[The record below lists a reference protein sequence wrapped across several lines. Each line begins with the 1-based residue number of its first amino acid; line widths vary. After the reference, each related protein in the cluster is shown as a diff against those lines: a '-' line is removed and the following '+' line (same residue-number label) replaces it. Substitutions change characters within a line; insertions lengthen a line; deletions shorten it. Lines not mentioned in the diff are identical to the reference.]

1 MEEIKEIKKNY
12 EMGFISSNE
21 FLYEYAGVLSKLGA
35 QDELIDAMN
44 TVLAPLA
51 DFIVKDILN
60 ASDDEKKQIKDFFNF
75 K

>member
-12 EMGFISSNE
+12 EMGFISSHE
-21 FLYEYAGVLSKLGA
+21 FLCEYAGVLSKLGA
-35 QDELIDAMN
+35 QGELIYAMN
-44 TVLAPLA
+44 TALAPLA

-60 ASDDEKKQIKDFFNF
+60 EKVAEKKQIKDFFNF

>member
-12 EMGFISSNE
+12 EMGFISAHE
-21 FLYEYAGVLSKLGA
+21 FLCEYAAVLVKLGA
-35 QDELIDAMN
+35 YGELTDAMN

-60 ASDDEKKQIKDFFNF
+60 AKDAEKKQIKDFFNF

>member
-12 EMGFISSNE
+12 EMGFISAQE
-21 FLYEYAGVLSKLGA
+21 FLCEYIDVLAELGA
-35 QDELIDAMN
+35 QGELIDAMN

>member
-1 MEEIKEIKKNY
+1 MKEIKEIKKNY
-12 EMGFISSNE
+12 EMGFISAQV
-21 FLYEYAGVLSKLGA
+21 FLYEYTDVLVKLGA
-35 QDELIDAMN
+35 QGELTDAMN

-60 ASDDEKKQIKDFFNF
+60 ANDDEKKQIKDFFNF

>member
-12 EMGFISSNE
+12 EMGFISSHE
-21 FLYEYAGVLSKLGA
+21 FLCEYIDVLAELGA
-35 QDELIDAMN
+35 QGELIDAMN
-44 TVLAPLA
+44 TVLALLA

-60 ASDDEKKQIKDFFNF
+60 AKDNEKKQIKDFFNF

>member
-12 EMGFISSNE
+12 EMGFISAQV
-21 FLYEYAGVLSKLGA
+21 FLYEYIDVLAELGA
-35 QDELIDAMN
+35 QGELTDAMN

-60 ASDDEKKQIKDFFNF
+60 AKDDEKKQIKDFFNF

>member
-12 EMGFISSNE
+12 EMGFISAQV
-21 FLYEYAGVLSKLGA
+21 FLYEYTDVLAELGA
-35 QDELIDAMN
+35 QGELTDAMN
-44 TVLAPLA
+44 TVAPLA

-60 ASDDEKKQIKDFFNF
+60 AKDDEKKQIKDFFNF

>member
-12 EMGFISSNE
+12 EMGFISAQD
-21 FLYEYAGVLSKLGA
+21 FLCEYADVLSKLGA
-35 QDELIDAMN
+35 QSELIDAMN

>member
-12 EMGFISSNE
+12 EMGFISAQE
-21 FLYEYAGVLSKLGA
+21 FLCEYTYVLAELGA
-35 QDELIDAMN
+35 QCELIDAMN

-60 ASDDEKKQIKDFFNF
+60 EKVAEKKQIKDFFNF

>member
-1 MEEIKEIKKNY
+1 MEKIKEIKKNY
-12 EMGFISSNE
+12 EMGFISAQV
-21 FLYEYAGVLSKLGA
+21 FLFEYTDALTELGA
-35 QDELIDAMN
+35 QGELVDAMN

-60 ASDDEKKQIKDFFNF
+60 AKDDEKQQIKDFFNF

>member
-1 MEEIKEIKKNY
+1 MKWDS
-12 EMGFISSNE
+12 FRPHE
-21 FLYEYAGVLSKLGA
+21 FLCEYAGVLSKLGA
-35 QDELIDAMN
+35 QGELIDAMN

>member
-12 EMGFISSNE
+12 EMGFISAQE
-21 FLYEYAGVLSKLGA
+21 FLCKYTDVLAELGA
-35 QDELIDAMN
+35 QGELIDAMN

-51 DFIVKDILN
+51 DFVVKDILN
-60 ASDDEKKQIKDFFNF
+60 AKDDEKKQIKDFFNF

>member
-12 EMGFISSNE
+12 EMGFISAQV
-21 FLYEYAGVLSKLGA
+21 FLYKYTDVLAELGA
-35 QDELIDAMN
+35 QGELTDAMN

-60 ASDDEKKQIKDFFNF
+60 AKDDEKKQIKDFFNF

>member
-1 MEEIKEIKKNY
+1 MKEIKEIKKNY
-12 EMGFISSNE
+12 EMEFISSQE
-21 FLYEYAGVLSKLGA
+21 FLCEYAGVLSKLGA
-35 QDELIDAMN
+35 QGELIDAMN

>member
-12 EMGFISSNE
+12 EMGFISSQE
-21 FLYEYAGVLSKLGA
+21 FLCEYADVLSKLGA
-35 QDELIDAMN
+35 QGELIDAMN

-60 ASDDEKKQIKDFFNF
+60 AKDDEKKQIKDFFNF
-75 K
+75 N

>member
-1 MEEIKEIKKNY
+1 MEEIKEIAKNY
-12 EMGFISSNE
+12 EMGFISAQV
-21 FLYEYAGVLSKLGA
+21 FLYEYTDVLVKLGA
-35 QDELIDAMN
+35 QGELTDAMN

-60 ASDDEKKQIKDFFNF
+60 ANDDEKKQIKDFFNF

>member
-1 MEEIKEIKKNY
+1 MKETKQTY
-12 EMGFISSNE
+12 EMGFISARDCLGES
-21 FLYEYAGVLSKLGA
+21 AGALSKLGA
-35 QDELIDAMN
+35 QGELIDAMN

>member
-1 MEEIKEIKKNY
+1 MKEIKEIKKNY
-12 EMGFISSNE
+12 EMGFILSQE
-21 FLYEYAGVLSKLGA
+21 FLCEYAGVLSKLGA
-35 QDELIDAMN
+35 QGELIDAMN

-60 ASDDEKKQIKDFFNF
+60 ASDDEKKQIKGFFNF

>member
-1 MEEIKEIKKNY
+1 MKWDSFHHKN
-12 EMGFISSNE
+12 F
-21 FLYEYAGVLSKLGA
+21 FCEYAGVLSKLGS
-35 QDELIDAMN
+35 QGELIDAMN

>member
-1 MEEIKEIKKNY
+1 
-12 EMGFISSNE
+12 
-21 FLYEYAGVLSKLGA
+21 
-35 QDELIDAMN
+35 MN

-60 ASDDEKKQIKDFFNF
+60 VKDDEKKQIKDFFNF

>member
-1 MEEIKEIKKNY
+1 MKEIKEIKKNY
-12 EMGFISSNE
+12 EMGFISSQE
-21 FLYEYAGVLSKLGA
+21 FLCEYAGALSKLGA
-35 QDELIDAMN
+35 QGELIDAMN